1 MNVYYKKHDGKF
13 EPNIEGI
20 LIVSEPIYRVDAAGQ
35 LIRERTM
42 ESIRFSTSV
51 SGIKALAAQFLQW
64 AEIAEKEASSA
75 DKKCTCD
82 PGYGMPDCPV
92 HG

>member
-1 MNVYYKKHDGKF
+1 MNIYYKKHGGKF

-20 LIVSEPIYRVDAAGQ
+20 LVVSEPIFRVDAAGQ
-35 LIRERTM
+35 LIRERTTETM
-42 ESIRFSTSV
+42 RFSTSV
-51 SGIKALAAQFLQW
+51 DGIKSLAAQFLQW
-64 AEIAEKEASSA
+64 AETAEKEIQEA
-75 DKKCTCD
+75 KKCTCD

>member
-1 MNVYYKKHDGKF
+1 MNIYYKKHDGKF

-35 LIRERTM
+35 FIRERTT

-51 SGIKALAAQFLQW
+51 EGIKALAAQFLLW
-64 AEIAEKEASSA
+64 AETAEKEAQ
-75 DKKCTCD
+75 
-82 PGYGMPDCPV
+82 V
-92 HG
+92 